1 MKVLVLYDYPPP
13 PGGLATQG
21 EHLRRGLQ
29 EIGVEVKACHLES
42 SFEKRW
48 HYKWFKPDVVIG
60 VGYWGH
66 TPHIVL
72 HPLQYDQKPVPW
84 LVADGVVLNY
94 QNILNELPLILVTSN
109 WVKERFV
116 RDGIKEEKIDILP
129 VGTDTKRFI
138 PYEKDDPRV
147 KAVRESLKI
156 ENDEIMILTIGGDA
170 ASKGA
175 REVMEALALLDSHLP
190 KWKYVL
196 KVWPQPRTK
205 EQTRMD
211 LELAETLGIKN
222 KIVISDDRISRDF
235 MPFLLSACDIYAGP
249 SRIEGFGMVQVEA
262 GACGKPVIGIKAMGL
277 LDTMIDGETGYL
289 AKIGQEIKVER
300 LVVGEEHGF
309 PTGTVFEFDPPK
321 VIDYKADVEEIA
333 RYLNLLISDEK
344 LRKKMG
350 EAGNKR
356 AVELFD
362 YRVVAKQFV
371 DILRKRGFVTE

>member
-48 HYKWFKPDVVIG
+48 YYKWFKPDVVIG

-138 PYEKDDPRV
+138 LYEKDDPRV

-175 REVMEALALLDSHLP
+175 REVMEALALLGSHLP

-277 LDTMIDGETGYL
+277 LDTIIDGETGYL
-289 AKIGQEIKVER
+289 AKIGEEIKVER

-309 PTGTVFEFDPPK
+309 PAGTVFEFDPPK
-321 VIDYKADVEEIA
+321 VIDYRADVEEIA
-333 RYLNLLISDEK
+333 RYLDLLISDEK

-356 AVELFD
+356 AVEVFD
-362 YRVVAKQFV
+362 YKVVAKQFV
-371 DILRKRGFVTE
+371 DILRKRGIVTE

>member
-1 MKVLVLYDYPPP
+1 MKVLLLYDYPPP

-21 EHLRRGLQ
+21 EHLRKGLKAL
-29 EIGVEVKACHLES
+29 GVDVKACHLES

-48 HYKWFKPDVVIG
+48 YYKWFEPDVVLG

-72 HPLQYDQKPVPW
+72 HPLQYNQKPIPW

-94 QNILNELPLILVTSN
+94 QTILNNLPLILVTSN
-109 WVKERFV
+109 WVKERFE
-116 RDGIKEEKIDILP
+116 RDGVYGEQIEILP
-129 VGTDTKRFI
+129 VGTDTDAFI
-138 PYEKDDPRV
+138 PYEKNDSKV

-156 ENDEIMILTIGGDA
+156 DEDELTILTVGGDA

-175 REVMEALALLDSHLP
+175 REVMEALSLLGSHLP
-190 KWKYVL
+190 KWRYVL

-211 LELAETLGIKN
+211 LELAESLGIKD
-222 KIVISDDRISRDF
+222 KLVISDDRISRDF
-235 MPFLLSACDIYAGP
+235 MPYLLSSCDIYAGP

-277 LDTMIDGETGYL
+277 LDTIIEGENGFL
-289 AKIGQEIKVER
+289 AKIKEEIKVEK

-309 PTGTVFEFDPPK
+309 PNGTVLNFDPPK
-321 VIDYKADVEEIA
+321 VIDYRADVEDIA
-333 RYLNLLISDEK
+333 KYLEK
-344 LRKKMG
+344 LILDEELRSKMG
-350 EAGNKR
+350 ENGRKR
-356 AVELFD
+356 AVEVFD
-362 YRVVAKQFV
+362 FRVVARKFV
-371 DILRKRGFVTE
+371 DIVKKRGLVNE

>member
-1 MKVLVLYDYPPP
+1 MKILLLYDYPPP

-21 EHLRRGLQ
+21 EHLRRGLRD
-29 EIGVEVKACHLES
+29 IGVDVKACHLES

-48 HYKWFKPDVVIG
+48 YYKWFKPDVVLG

-72 HPLQYDQKPVPW
+72 HPLHYEQVPVPW

-94 QNILNELPLILVTSN
+94 QTILNNLPLVLVTSN
-109 WVKERFV
+109 WVKERFE
-116 RDGIKEEKIDILP
+116 RDGVYGDHIEILP
-129 VGTDTKRFI
+129 VGSDTNSFV
-138 PYEKDDPRV
+138 PYEKSDPRV
-147 KAVRESLKI
+147 RAVRESLKV
-156 ENDEIMILTIGGDA
+156 DEDELMILTVGGDA

-175 REVMEALALLDSHLP
+175 REVMEALALLGSHLP

-211 LELAETLGIKN
+211 LELAESLGIKDRL
-222 KIVISDDRISRDF
+222 IISDDRISRDF
-235 MPFLLSACDIYAGP
+235 MPFLLSSCDIYAGP

-277 LDTMIDGETGYL
+277 LDTIIDGENGFL
-289 AKIGQEIKVER
+289 AKVKEEIKVEK

-309 PTGTVFEFDPPK
+309 PSGTVFEFNPPK
-321 VIDYKADVEEIA
+321 VIDYRADVEDIA
-333 RYLNLLISDEK
+333 KYLDMLILDEN
-344 LRKKMG
+344 LRKTMG
-350 EAGNKR
+350 ENGRKR
-356 AVELFD
+356 AVEVFD
-362 YRVVAKQFV
+362 YKVVARKFTQ
-371 DILRKRGFVTE
+371 ILKKRALINE